1 MESCRPSR
9 TPCMRSPHA
18 LSFLPSWARG
28 GDRAGARGRRQPG
41 GPRVLARLTRRA
53 FCRPARLISLIPA
66 RTRALTRL
74 AFVTI
79 ALALVLPAIDL
90 PPRAAALFATA
101 LPFCFVV
108 LLGWIALI
116 AVDIG
121 VNMYLMRFRLDAD
134 DNLLARKHVTQMRV
148 LRRVISTVVIAD
160 HRRRRADDDRRG
172 APGRVS
178 LFASAGVAGLAAGLA
193 ARPVL
198 ANLIAGIQ
206 LAMTQPI
213 RIEDAVI
220 VENEWGWIEEI
231 TSTFVVVRLWDL
243 RRLIVP
249 LSYFM
254 EKPFQNWTREGSA
267 IIGAVLLYLDYTAP
281 IEAIRAKA
289 EAIVAASRL
298 WDRKVVN
305 TQVTD
310 TKERVIEVRVLV
322 SAANASA
329 AFDLRCEV
337 REQLIAFLR
346 SEHPEVAA
354 ALAQR
359 DGRAAGRRPP
369 RDANRSRR
377 ARAGARRPR
386 ARRTLSARLTRPSSH
401 SALTPVASITV
412 FHSCACSPSAAAKSC
427 AVPIFASM
435 PSLARLVRTSAD
447 CEAVVDR
454 RIERRRRLR
463 AACRRAPASQT
474 RLRSEIRRPRPPAWS
489 ACSGSSGQ
497 RALLVTASGRS
508 LPLLKWTS
516 SVDLLLNTMS
526 MCPPSRSVI
535 AGAAPL

>member
-1 MESCRPSR
+1 MEPAAIQDAVRDV
-9 TPCMRSPHA
+9 TDA
-18 LSFLPSWARG
+18 LSFLPNWAVG
-28 GDRAGARGRRQPG
+28 TI
-41 GPRVLARLTRRA
+41 VLALAVVASLAVHGVLGRLTRRA
-53 FCRPARLISLIPA
+53 FANRPGVISLTA

-90 PPRAAALFATA
+90 PPGAAALFATA

-121 VNMYLMRFRLDAD
+121 VNMYLVRFRLDAD

-148 LRRVISTVVIAD
+148 LRRVISTVVLLITA
-160 HRRRRADDDRRG
+160 G
-172 APGRVS
+172 AALMTIGAVRQVGVS
-178 LFASAGVAGLAAGLA
+178 LFASAGVAGIAVGLA

-198 ANLIAGIQ
+198 ANLIAGVQ

-243 RRLIVP
+243 RRMIVP

-310 TKERVIEVRVLV
+310 TRERVIEVRVLV

-346 SEHPEVAA
+346 GEHPESLPRSRNETVEPQVADARARESEAPRRAA
-354 ALAQR
+354 A
-359 DGRAAGRRPP
+359 
-369 RDANRSRR
+369 
-377 ARAGARRPR
+377 AR
-386 ARRTLSARLTRPSSH
+386 
-401 SALTPVASITV
+401 
-412 FHSCACSPSAAAKSC
+412 
-427 AVPIFASM
+427 
-435 PSLARLVRTSAD
+435 
-447 CEAVVDR
+447 
-454 RIERRRRLR
+454 
-463 AACRRAPASQT
+463 
-474 RLRSEIRRPRPPAWS
+474 
-489 ACSGSSGQ
+489 
-497 RALLVTASGRS
+497 
-508 LPLLKWTS
+508 
-516 SVDLLLNTMS
+516 
-526 MCPPSRSVI
+526 
-535 AGAAPL
+535 